1 MPNAMVNTEM
11 TVLSAAVLGCVDAFG
26 GFGTASGLILALAI
40 LQVISSGFNRFGL
53 SNDLT
58 AAIWG
63 ATLILVITVQTMRR
77 HLAALFGTWR
87 AVRQR

>member
-11 TVLSAAVLGCVDAFG
+11 TVLSVAILGGVDRFCRC
-26 GFGTASGLILALAI
+26 GTASGLILALAI

-53 SNDLT
+53 SNDLM

-63 ATLILVITVQTMRR
+63 ATLILVIPVQTMRP
-77 HLAALFGTWR
+77 HLAALFGRWR
-87 AVRQR
+87 VVRQR